1 MDDHHFSYIKFLK
14 KKKGKNKNK
23 NPKDLWTYLSAMLTR
38 SRDNNQ
44 PWGWG
49 PKSGSKF
56 LRPTYRERWG
66 LLFLTT
72 KTNNLQSGLQVIHN
86 RAANTKKTLQLVQ
99 ERLEKTIFPVG

>member
-23 NPKDLWTYLSAMLTR
+23 NPKDLWTYVSAMLTR

-44 PWGWG
+44 PGGWG

-56 LRPTYRERWG
+56 LRPTTYREMGPAVPDNKNKQPAKCFASDSQPCR
-66 LLFLTT
+66 
-72 KTNNLQSGLQVIHN
+72 KH
-86 RAANTKKTLQLVQ
+86 
-99 ERLEKTIFPVG
+99 